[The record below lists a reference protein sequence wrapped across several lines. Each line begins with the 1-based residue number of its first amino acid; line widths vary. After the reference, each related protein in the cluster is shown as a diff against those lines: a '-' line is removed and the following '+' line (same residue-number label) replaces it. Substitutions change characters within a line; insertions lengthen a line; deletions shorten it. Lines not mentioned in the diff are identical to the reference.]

1 MVEYREGFGEI
12 SMGQQSHGRAALLGY
27 AMANNA
33 PANSWLDVRVI
44 YVRVSGCPLDGAPES
59 LTIRFPARSIGTA
72 FEVNGGRISPSE
84 EAVLVLRRDRV
95 DTETAEATYV
105 STDNLRASGSVSFDV
120 FNKDEALL
128 SGTIEQQ
135 QQQQSEEPPPA
146 PGSTANAANST
157 NLEWEMDCS
166 CVVGQAGCVFLK
178 GRNDSSYPSMSLV
191 HPVMEVCI
199 VGRFSGTP
207 VILSQTV
214 QILARRRVNRQ
225 ITLDAIPESEAVGR
239 SQTSLMAVDP
249 PQLVAGSNPFMDLTD
264 KATTAFGYG
273 LEGSGYGE
281 SDGEMTWFN
290 AGVRVGVGIG
300 LGMCL
305 GVGIGVGLMVRTYQA
320 TTRTFRRG
328 FF

>member
-33 PANSWLDVRVI
+33 PANAWLDVRVI
-44 YVRVSGCPLDGAPES
+44 YVRVSGCPLDDAPES

-135 QQQQSEEPPPA
+135 QQQSEEPPPA
-146 PGSTANAANST
+146 PGSAANAANST
-157 NLEWEMDCS
+157 NLEWEMECS
-166 CVVGQAGCVFLK
+166 CVVGQGGCAFLK

-199 VGRFSGTP
+199 VGRFSGMP

-214 QILARRRVNRQ
+214 QIVARRRVNRQ
-225 ITLDAIPESEAVGR
+225 ITLAAIPESEAVGR
-239 SQTSLMAVDP
+239 SQTSLMVVDQ
-249 PQLVAGSNPFMDLTD
+249 PQLVSFSLKGFSPPPFS
-264 KATTAFGYG
+264 G
-273 LEGSGYGE
+273 LFCHVQQKIDQS
-281 SDGEMTWFN
+281 
-290 AGVRVGVGIG
+290 A
-300 LGMCL
+300 
-305 GVGIGVGLMVRTYQA
+305 
-320 TTRTFRRG
+320 
-328 FF
+328 

>member
-1 MVEYREGFGEI
+1 MEEYPEI
-12 SMGQQSHGRAALLGY
+12 LGDISSSGRTHGRAALLGY
-27 AMANNA
+27 
-33 PANSWLDVRVI
+33 NSKVSSSNVQATAWLDVRVV
-44 YVRVSGCPLDGAPES
+44 YVRVSGCPLDDDAPES
-59 LTIRFPARSIGTA
+59 LTVRFPARSIGTA
-72 FEVNGGRISPSE
+72 LEVNGGRISPSE
-84 EAVLVLRRDRV
+84 EALLVLRRDRIG
-95 DTETAEATYV
+95 TESAEATYV
-105 STDNLRASGSVSFDV
+105 STDNLRASGASVSYEV
-120 FNKDEALL
+120 FNRDEALV

-135 QQQQSEEPPPA
+135 SEPRPPPA
-146 PGSTANAANST
+146 DAANST
-157 NLEWEMDCS
+157 HQEWKMECN
-166 CVVGQAGCVFLK
+166 CVVGQSGCVFLK
-178 GRNDSSYPSMSLV
+178 CRNDYPSMSLAPA
-191 HPVMEVCI
+191 PVVEVCV

-207 VILSQTV
+207 VILTRTV
-214 QILARRRVNRQ
+214 QMSARRRLNRK

-239 SQTSLMAVDP
+239 TSTGSLIAMDHQ
-249 PQLVAGSNPFMDLTD
+249 PQLVVGSNPFMDLTD

-320 TTRTFRRG
+320 TARTFRRG

>member
-1 MVEYREGFGEI
+1 
-12 SMGQQSHGRAALLGY
+12 
-27 AMANNA
+27 
-33 PANSWLDVRVI
+33 
-44 YVRVSGCPLDGAPES
+44 
-59 LTIRFPARSIGTA
+59 
-72 FEVNGGRISPSE
+72 
-84 EAVLVLRRDRV
+84 V

-249 PQLVAGSNPFMDLTD
+249 PQLVSFSLKGFSPPFFGSLLSCAAEN
-264 KATTAFGYG
+264 
-273 LEGSGYGE
+273 
-281 SDGEMTWFN
+281 
-290 AGVRVGVGIG
+290 
-300 LGMCL
+300 
-305 GVGIGVGLMVRTYQA
+305 
-320 TTRTFRRG
+320 
-328 FF
+328 